1 MIRTYTKTIAGEYT
15 ELDTDFMKALIKEKE
30 IQFFHADLTIDGK
43 EYKVVNIPVVI
54 LNDYDEWHLY
64 KYLKKYGYLSNN
76 KLLLNSFV
84 TLISSVSSCFILS

>member
-54 LNDYDEWHLY
+54 LNEYDDWNLY
-64 KYLKKYGYLSNN
+64 KYLKK
-76 KLLLNSFV
+76 
-84 TLISSVSSCFILS
+84 ILTDLKYKDNIFDYSKWLEE